1 MSPKRRQDRNA
12 FLVFVAIVP
21 LALLVAP
28 LPFLRVASENYA
40 VNQRI
45 ARIQQQQRA
54 VVVQP
59 AANGPATGASAAQTP
74 DNAAAER

>member
-12 FLVFVAIVP
+12 FLIFLAVVP
-21 LALLVAP
+21 IGLLVAP

-45 ARIQQQQRA
+45 AKMQKPA
-54 VVVQP
+54 P
-59 AANGPATGASAAQTP
+59 AAAVGGGTAPAPAAKE
-74 DNAAAER
+74 AVGR

>member
-12 FLVFVAIVP
+12 FLVFVALIP
-21 LALLVAP
+21 LALLIAP

-45 ARIQQQQRA
+45 ARIQAQ
-54 VVVQP
+54 QP
-59 AANGPATGASAAQTP
+59 AAGATAPQTAG
-74 DNAAAER
+74 NAAAER